1 MNFNYLS
8 QFVDVVKLGS
18 ISKGA
23 EKNHISQSALSQQIK
38 LMEQFLD
45 STLLERSNKGVS
57 LTPQGN
63 IVYKQSL
70 QIITLYNKM
79 LQDIERMQNQDK
91 VLEIFSTSSI
101 CDYALPCTLYH
112 IKKKYPQLTIKLSNM
127 SSQLIEEHIACG
139 QGTIGFISG
148 KPKNKSL
155 ISKKIFSDKICLV
168 AGNDMSVPAYLSKE
182 MLYDYP
188 IIMLDSSKYIRH
200 QLDKYLKKIGIDVSN
215 LKILYSLD
223 SIESIKSSSARGFG
237 LAFLPYM
244 TIKKELYNKQLKII
258 EMDDFKLDNN
268 FYTVTKPLDDS
279 YDKEIYKLIN
289 YIEKTISKTIC

>member
-18 ISKGA
+18 ISKAA

-79 LQDIERMQNQDK
+79 LQDIEKMQNQDK
-91 VLEIFSTSSI
+91 VLEIFSTASI

-112 IKKKYPQLTIKLSNM
+112 IKKKYPQITIKLSNM

-139 QGTIGFISG
+139 HGTIGFISG

-155 ISKKIFSDKICLV
+155 ISKKIFSDRICLV
-168 AGNDMSVPAYLSKE
+168 AGSDMNVPANLSKE
-182 MLYDYP
+182 RLYDYP
-188 IIMLDSSKYIRH
+188 IIMLDASKYIRH
-200 QLDKYLKKIGIDVSN
+200 QLDQYLKKIDIDISK

-223 SIESIKSSSARGFG
+223 SIESIKSSSIRGFG
-237 LAFLPYM
+237 LGFLPYM

-258 EMDDFKLDNN
+258 EIDDFKLDNN
-268 FYTVTKPLDDS
+268 FYTITKPLDDS
-279 YDKEIYKLIN
+279 YDKELYKLIN

>member
-18 ISKGA
+18 ISKAA

-38 LMEQFLD
+38 LMEQFLG
-45 STLLERSNKGVS
+45 STLLERSNRGVS
-57 LTPQGN
+57 LTPEGN

-70 QIITLYNKM
+70 QIITVYNKM
-79 LQDIERMQNQDK
+79 LQDIEKMQNQDK

-112 IKKKYPQLTIKLSNM
+112 IKEKYPQFTIKLSNM
-127 SSQLIEEHIACG
+127 SSQLVEEHIACG
-139 QGTIGFISG
+139 HGTIGFISG

-155 ISKKIFSDKICLV
+155 ISKKIFSDNICLV
-168 AGNDMSVPAYLSKE
+168 AGSGMNVPANLSKE
-182 MLYDYP
+182 GLYNYP

-200 QLDKYLKKIGIDVSN
+200 QLDKYFKKIGIDVSK

-223 SIESIKSSSARGFG
+223 SIESIKSSSIRGFG

-244 TIKKELYNKQLKII
+244 TIKKELYNKQLNII
-258 EMDDFKLDNN
+258 EMDDFKLENH
-268 FYTVTKPLDDS
+268 FYTVTKPLDES